1 MFFRRLAVTAALVLL
16 PATMLGA
23 TVSET
28 LRTPDADAVTR
39 GDFIRSAVTV
49 LGVSTAGQGELDFK
63 RPVPKNLQ
71 PYVRAA
77 KNKNALAVFGSD
89 LGLTQAITR
98 GEAVQVL
105 VKLAGLSA
113 KGKMT
118 SYADV
123 KKGSDLEQAVSIAVA
138 AGWIKPLRATTFG
151 ANVTLKGGDA
161 RTLLRNVIGEKSGPS
176 DTQKVKVKVKI
187 NTPSEAPKSDILKNV
202 WQLLN
207 KDYLYNDRID
217 PEKAGLDSIEAIV
230 NSVNDP
236 YTTFMPPSESKNF
249 QDTLHG
255 EVVGI
260 GAQVEIV
267 SGIVTV
273 TTPLKDS
280 PAEKA
285 GVKPGDQILKVDGVS
300 VTGLSLTDAVSKI
313 RGPAGSS
320 VTLTIG
326 RNGSQFDVAITRAIV
341 FLPEITVTEQG
352 DTTIV
357 RIMQFGDQTRN
368 KIRALLTDVAENPPK
383 GLILDLRNN
392 PGGYLEAAGEVIG
405 VFMPKGSAYVHIK
418 TRKQEYDDLTQ
429 KEQIIPSDIP
439 MYVLIN
445 EGSASAS
452 EIVAGALQDAKRA
465 KILGQ
470 KSFGK
475 GTVQE
480 VLQFTDGSSLK
491 MTIAEWFTPSG
502 NKINGVGV
510 IPDIQVQNTGDRDEQ
525 LLKALELL
533 R

>member
-16 PATMLGA
+16 PATALGA

-28 LRTPDADAVTR
+28 LRTPDSEAVTR

-49 LGVSTAGQGELDFK
+49 LGLSASEEGDLGFK

-77 KNKNALAVFGSD
+77 KEKGALSVFGSD
-89 LGLTQAITR
+89 LALTKSMTR

-105 VKLAGLSA
+105 VKLSGLSA
-113 KGKMT
+113 KGKMA
-118 SYADV
+118 SYTDI
-123 KKGSDLEQAVSIAVA
+123 KKGSDLEKAVNIAVS
-138 AGWIKPLRATTFG
+138 AGWIKPLRTNSFG
-151 ANVTLKGGDA
+151 AGVTMKGGDV
-161 RTLLRNVIGEKSGPS
+161 RLLLRNVVGEKSGPS
-176 DTQKVKVKVKI
+176 DSPRMKVKVKI
-187 NTPSEAPKSDILKNV
+187 NLPTEPPKGDVLKNV

-207 KDYLYNDRID
+207 KDYLYHDRID
-217 PEKAGLDSIEAIV
+217 PEKAGLDSVEAVV

-267 SGIVTV
+267 GGILTV

-285 GVKPGDQILKVDGVS
+285 GVKPGDQILKVDGAVI
-300 VTGLSLTDAVSKI
+300 TGLSLTDAVSKI
-313 RGPAGSS
+313 RGAAGTS
-320 VTLTIG
+320 VTLTIS
-326 RNGSQFDVAITRAIV
+326 RNDAQFDVTITRATV
-341 FLPEITVTEQG
+341 FLPEITLTEQG
-352 DTTIV
+352 DTTII

-368 KIRALLTDVAENPPK
+368 KVRALLTDVGQDPPK

-392 PGGYLEAAGEVIG
+392 PGGYLEVAGEVLSA
-405 VFMPKGSAYVHIK
+405 FFPKGSAYVHIK

-429 KEQIIPSDIP
+429 KDQLIPTDIP
-439 MYVLIN
+439 MYVLVN

-465 KILGQ
+465 KVLGQ

-491 MTIAEWFTPSG
+491 MTIAEWFTPMQ

>member
-1 MFFRRLAVTAALVLL
+1 MFFRRLAVSAALVLL
-16 PATMLGA
+16 PATALGA
-23 TVSET
+23 AVSET
-28 LRTPDADAVTR
+28 LRTPDAEAVTR

-49 LGVSTAGQGELDFK
+49 LGISTSGQGELDFK

-89 LGLTQAITR
+89 LGLTKAITR
-98 GEAVQVL
+98 GEAVQVM
-105 VKLAGLSA
+105 VKLSGLSA
-113 KGKMT
+113 KGKIV
-118 SYADV
+118 SYTDV
-123 KKGSDLEQAVSIAVA
+123 KKGSELEKAVNIAVA
-138 AGWIKPLRATTFG
+138 IGWIKPLRTNSFG
-151 ANVTLKGGDA
+151 ANVTLKGSDA
-161 RTLLRNVIGEKSGPS
+161 RTFLRNAVGEKSGPS

-187 NTPSEAPKSDILKNV
+187 NTPSEVPKSDVLKNV

-217 PEKAGLDSIEAIV
+217 PEKAGLDSVEAIV

-260 GAQVEIV
+260 GAQVEIIG
-267 SGIVTV
+267 GILTV

-300 VTGLSLTDAVSKI
+300 VSGVSLTDAVSKI
-313 RGPAGSS
+313 RGAAGTS
-320 VTLTIG
+320 VTLTIS
-326 RNGSQFDVAITRAIV
+326 RNDAQFDVTITRATV
-341 FLPEITVTEQG
+341 FLPEITLTEQG
-352 DTTIV
+352 DTTII

-368 KIRALLTDVAENPPK
+368 KVRALLTDVGQDPPK

-392 PGGYLEAAGEVIG
+392 PGGYLEAAGEVLSA
-405 VFMPKGSAYVHIK
+405 FFPKGSAYVHIK
-418 TRKQEYDDLTQ
+418 TRNQEYDDLTQ
-429 KEQIIPSDIP
+429 KDQLISADIP

-465 KILGQ
+465 KVLGQ

-491 MTIAEWFTPSG
+491 MTIAEWFTPML

-510 IPDIQVQNTGDRDEQ
+510 IPDIQVQNAGDRDEQ

>member
-1 MFFRRLAVTAALVLL
+1 MFFKRLALSFVLVLV
-16 PATMLGA
+16 PATSLA
-23 TVSET
+23 ASVSET
-28 LRTPDADAVTR
+28 LRTPASEAVTR
-39 GDFIRSAVTV
+39 GDFIRSAVML
-49 LGVSTAGQGELDFK
+49 LGISTSGHAELKFK

-77 KNKNALAVFGSD
+77 QNKKALDIFGSD
-89 LGLTQAITR
+89 LALTKEITR
-98 GEAVQVL
+98 GEAVQIL
-105 VKLAGLSA
+105 VKLSGLSA
-113 KGKMT
+113 KGTMK

-123 KKGSDLEQAVSIAVA
+123 KKGSDLEQAVNIAVVG
-138 AGWIKPLRATTFG
+138 GWIKPLRASTFG
-151 ANVTLKGGDA
+151 ASTVLKGDDA
-161 RTLLRNVIGEKSGPS
+161 RTLLRKVTGEKSGP
-176 DTQKVKVKVKI
+176 DATQKVKLKVKI
-187 NTPSEAPKSDILKNV
+187 PVPSDPPKSDVLKNV

-207 KDYLYNDRID
+207 KDYLYQDRID
-217 PEKAGLDSIEAIV
+217 PEKAGLNSVEAIV

-267 SGIVTV
+267 GGVLTV

-280 PAEKA
+280 PADKA
-285 GVKPGDQILKVDGVS
+285 GVKPGDQIMKVDGVS
-300 VTGLSLTDAVSKI
+300 ITGLSLTDAVGKI
-313 RGPAGSS
+313 RGPAGTT
-320 VTLTIG
+320 VTLTIS
-326 RNGSQFDVAITRAIV
+326 RDGSQFDVTITRATV
-341 FLPEITVTEQG
+341 FLPEITLTEHG
-352 DTTIV
+352 DATVV

-368 KIRALLTDVAENPPK
+368 KVRALLTDLGQDPPK
-383 GLILDLRNN
+383 GIVLDLRNN
-392 PGGYLEAAGEVIG
+392 PGGYLEAAGEVLSA
-405 VFMPKGSAYVHIK
+405 FFPKGSAYVHIK
-418 TRKQEYDDLTQ
+418 TRSQEYDDLTQ
-429 KEQIIPSDIP
+429 KEQLIPTDVP
-439 MYVLIN
+439 MYVLVN

-465 KILGQ
+465 TILGQ

-525 LLKALELL
+525 LLKALDLL